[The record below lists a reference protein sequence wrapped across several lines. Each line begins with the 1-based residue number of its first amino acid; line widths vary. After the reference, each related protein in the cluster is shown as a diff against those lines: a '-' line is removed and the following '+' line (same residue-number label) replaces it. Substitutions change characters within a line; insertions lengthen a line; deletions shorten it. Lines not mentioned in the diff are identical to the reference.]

1 MLDVNKF
8 ENRIV
13 KFKRI
18 AEGGAVS
25 ESKAEIRRM
34 VYDKSSAHPRSL
46 TARFVGPPL
55 NAIMTLNY
63 DVDKSCF
70 RGGLGPDIIESD
82 FDISEFIKTVQ
93 LGNADVVVKSPK
105 RNRSKLG

>member
-1 MLDVNKF
+1 MIDVNKF

-18 AEGGAVS
+18 AGDVET
-25 ESKAEIRRM
+25 ESKAEIRRI
-34 VYDKSSAHPRSL
+34 VYDKSSAYPRSL

-82 FDISEFIKTVQ
+82 FDIAEFIKSSQ
-93 LGNADVVVKSPK
+93 LGSADTVIKSPK
-105 RNRSKLG
+105 RNRSKLS

>member
-1 MLDVNKF
+1 MIDVNKF

-18 AEGGAVS
+18 SEGVEKVS
-25 ESKAEIRRM
+25 HAEIRRID
-34 VYDKSSAHPRSL
+34 YDTTSALPRSV

-63 DVDKSCF
+63 DESKKVF

-82 FDISEFIKTVQ
+82 FDIDSYIKYSQ
-93 LGNADVVVKSPK
+93 LGSGNETVV
-105 RNRSKLG
+105 RSRRRGRAKF

>member
-1 MLDVNKF
+1 MIDVNKF

-18 AEGGAVS
+18 AESGEVT

-34 VYDKSSAHPRSL
+34 KYDKSSAHPRSL

-70 RGGLGPDIIESD
+70 RGG
-82 FDISEFIKTVQ
+82 
-93 LGNADVVVKSPK
+93 
-105 RNRSKLG
+105 

>member
-1 MLDVNKF
+1 MIDVSKF

-18 AEGGAVS
+18 S
-25 ESKAEIRRM
+25 EDVEKPAQAEIRRID
-34 VYDKSSAHPRSL
+34 YDHSSALPRSV

-55 NAIMTLNY
+55 NAVMTLNY
-63 DVDKSCF
+63 DKDKGVF

-82 FDISEFIKTVQ
+82 FDIDSYINSHMGSGDDTV
-93 LGNADVVVKSPK
+93 V
-105 RNRSKLG
+105 RSRRRGRAKF

>member
-1 MLDVNKF
+1 MIDVNKF

-18 AEGGAVS
+18 S
-25 ESKAEIRRM
+25 EDVEKPTQAEIRRID
-34 VYDKSSAHPRSL
+34 YDTSSAMPRSV

-63 DVDKSCF
+63 DKDKKVF

-82 FDISEFIKTVQ
+82 FNIEEYIKDSQ
-93 LGNADVVVKSPK
+93 LGSGNETVV
-105 RNRSKLG
+105 RSRRRGRAKF

>member
-1 MLDVNKF
+1 MIDVNKF

-13 KFKRI
+13 KFMRI
-18 AEGGAVS
+18 AESGAVT

-63 DVDKSCF
+63 DVNKSCF

-82 FDISEFIKTVQ
+82 FDIAEFIKTAQ
-93 LGNADVVVKSPK
+93 LGNADTVVRSPK
-105 RNRSKLG
+105 RNRPKI

>member
-1 MLDVNKF
+1 MDLSKF

-18 AEGGAVS
+18 SEGIETVKEAEL
-25 ESKAEIRRM
+25 RRIN
-34 VYDKSSAHPRSL
+34 YDKSSALPRSV

-82 FDISEFIKTVQ
+82 FDIAEFIKTAQ
-93 LGNADVVVKSPK
+93 LGNADTVVRSPK
-105 RNRSKLG
+105 RNRPKI

>member
-1 MLDVNKF
+1 MIDVNKF

-18 AEGGAVS
+18 S
-25 ESKAEIRRM
+25 EDVEKPTHAEIRRID
-34 VYDKSSAHPRSL
+34 YDATSAIPRSL

-63 DVDKSCF
+63 DKDKGVF

-82 FDISEFIKTVQ
+82 FDIDSYIKSHMGSGDDTV
-93 LGNADVVVKSPK
+93 V
-105 RNRSKLG
+105 RSRRRGRAKF

>member
-1 MLDVNKF
+1 MINVNKF

-18 AEGGAVS
+18 SEGIETVS
-25 ESKAEIRRM
+25 HAEIRRID
-34 VYDKSSAHPRSL
+34 YDTTSAMPRSL

-55 NAIMTLNY
+55 NAVMTLKY
-63 DVDKSCF
+63 DKDKSKF

-82 FDISEFIKTVQ
+82 FDIDSYIQDSQ
-93 LGNADVVVKSPK
+93 LGSGDVVI
-105 RNRSKLG
+105 RSRRRGRAKF

>member
-1 MLDVNKF
+1 MIDVSKF

-18 AEGGAVS
+18 S
-25 ESKAEIRRM
+25 EDVEKPAQAEIRRID
-34 VYDKSSAHPRSL
+34 YDHSSALPRYV

-55 NAIMTLNY
+55 NAVMTLNY
-63 DVDKSCF
+63 DKDKGVF

-82 FDISEFIKTVQ
+82 FDIDSYIKSHMGSGDDTV
-93 LGNADVVVKSPK
+93 V
-105 RNRSKLG
+105 RSRRRGRAKF

>member
-1 MLDVNKF
+1 MIDINKF

-18 AEGGAVS
+18 S
-25 ESKAEIRRM
+25 EDVEKPTHAAIRRID
-34 VYDKSSAHPRSL
+34 YDATSAIPRSL

-55 NAIMTLNY
+55 NAVMTLKY
-63 DVDKSCF
+63 DEDKKTF

-82 FDISEFIKTVQ
+82 FNIEEYIKDSQ
-93 LGNADVVVKSPK
+93 LGSGNETVV
-105 RNRSKLG
+105 RSRRRGRAKF